1 MKTKAYIF
9 AFELSWHIVVLL
21 NELERYD
28 VSWEVLE
35 KQKKVELTHLKS
47 FATISSVG
55 ASTRI
60 EGSKLSDDE
69 IEKLIHQVGV
79 GKIEDRDTQEV
90 MGYYDC
96 LELLHSDFQN
106 INISE
111 GDIKNLH
118 KIMLKYS
125 QKDQW
130 HLGNYKQH
138 SNAVEAK
145 FPDGTNQIIFQPTEP
160 GFKTEEAM
168 KSLVI
173 WYNEE
178 KEVHPIIK
186 SSLLAYEFLS
196 IHPFQDGNGRLSR
209 LLTNLA
215 LLKAGYQWVQYVSF
229 EHEIEN
235 QKNKYYQQLRQCQS
249 QRPNENITSWV
260 IFYLEA
266 LRNIQRK
273 LKSKMEDCNPS
284 KAYSPKETRIL
295 DAIRNL
301 KEAKSG
307 AIAKELGLPL
317 PTIKRYLNELVN
329 NNALVKH
336 GKGRGTYYE
345 IA

>member
-1 MKTKAYIF
+1 V
-9 AFELSWHIVVLL
+9 EH
-21 NELERYD
+21 
-28 VSWEVLE
+28 LE
-35 KQKKVELTHLKS
+35 KQKKAELTHLKS

-69 IEKLIHQVGV
+69 IEKLILQVGI

-106 INISE
+106 IEIRE

-138 SNAVEAK
+138 SNAVEVK

-160 GFKTEEAM
+160 GYKTEEAM
-168 KSLVI
+168 KSLVS
-173 WYNEE
+173 WYKEE

-235 QKNKYYQQLRQCQS
+235 QKNKYYQELRQCQS

-273 LKSKMEDCNPS
+273 LKAKLEDYQPS
-284 KAYSPKETRIL
+284 KVYSPKETRIL
-295 DAIRNL
+295 DVIRQI

-307 AIAKELGLPL
+307 LIANELGMPL
-317 PTIKRYLNELVN
+317 PTIKRYLNELVKKK
-329 NNALVKH
+329 ALVKH

-345 IA
+345 ID